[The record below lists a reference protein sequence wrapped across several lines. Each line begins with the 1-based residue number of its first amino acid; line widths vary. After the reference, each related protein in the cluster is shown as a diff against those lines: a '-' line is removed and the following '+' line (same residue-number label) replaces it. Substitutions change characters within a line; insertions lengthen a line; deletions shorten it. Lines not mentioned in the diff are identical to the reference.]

1 MATNSINELKKQLEC
16 LGISSTTPGLLGEE
30 RFEELSRRLDD
41 YAQQQQQQQ
50 DALNFETEMT
60 FPVNNTLAQLTMS
73 EIRTRLASL
82 GENTNT
88 IGLVGEARRNE
99 LMKRLTI
106 AVCGNSLKDDQS
118 EILLVHAKV
127 SFILTNS
134 IKLFAKL

>member
-50 DALNFETEMT
+50 NFETEMT

-106 AVCGNSLKDDQS
+106 AVCGNSFKDDQS
-118 EILLVHAKV
+118 EILLVHSKV
-127 SFILTNS
+127 
-134 IKLFAKL
+134 